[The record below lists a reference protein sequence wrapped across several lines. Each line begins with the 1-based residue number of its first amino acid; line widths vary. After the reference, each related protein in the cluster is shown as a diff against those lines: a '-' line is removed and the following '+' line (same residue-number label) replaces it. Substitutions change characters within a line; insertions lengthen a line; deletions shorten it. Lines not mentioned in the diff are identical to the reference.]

1 MYPETRKK
9 NFLRD
14 SKNAK
19 PHYFILEVKDK
30 KDPSGPTLHWI
41 MVRREESYDTREGT
55 THGARL
61 TLKYRVLGEHG
72 FHERGSF
79 FAGYR
84 RNHDGTEIVSL
95 SSTSIRDGG
104 IFLDP
109 SHLRSQRIGT
119 YFMNEVVTWAKQW
132 PNAAVNPIK
141 LTDSDT
147 ETPSNIHRNRFY
159 ERFGLV
165 FYYHADKS
173 MPTQSEPMLT
183 SDLQQVDSWKK
194 NIREHD
200 WLEAIDNLIVTHNSL
215 SLELNLAQ
223 KTIKELVQIN
233 QKITDKPIRWAL
245 RYSLS
250 LPKLLIALCCLLI
263 GIGIYLR

>member
-1 MYPETRKK
+1 MHSTIQKK
-9 NFLRD
+9 KILHDPN
-14 SKNAK
+14 NAK
-19 PHYFILEVKDK
+19 PHYFILEIKDK
-30 KDPSGPTLHWI
+30 QNPTGPTIHWVI
-41 MVRREESYDTREGT
+41 VERKENYNTHEGT
-55 THGARL
+55 VQDARL
-61 TLKYRVLGEHG
+61 TLKYKILGERG
-72 FHERGSF
+72 IHERGSF
-79 FAGYR
+79 FSGYR
-84 RNHDGTEIVSL
+84 RNYDGTEIVSL
-95 SSTSIRDGG
+95 SSTSINDGG

-109 SHLRSQRIGT
+109 ASLRSQRLGT
-119 YFMNEVVTWAKQW
+119 YLMNEVVGWVKQW
-132 PNAAVNPIK
+132 PEASVNPIK
-141 LTDSDT
+141 LLDSNT
-147 ETPSNIHRNRFY
+147 EKIRRNRFY

-173 MPTQSEPMLT
+173 MSTQSEPMLT
-183 SDLQQVDSWKK
+183 SDLQQVDSWEK

-233 QKITDKPIRWAL
+233 QKFTDKPIRWAL